1 MSPRIRR
8 VFQALLYEVFA
19 IAFVGPVLSFA
30 FDKPPTST
38 LTLAVVLS
46 TIALTW
52 NSVSYTH
59 LDVYKRQ
66 YR

>member
-1 MSPRIRR
+1 M
-8 VFQALLYEVFA
+8 FQALLYEVFA

-52 NSVSYTH
+52 NYVFNLSLIH
-59 LDVYKRQ
+59 I
-66 YR
+66 